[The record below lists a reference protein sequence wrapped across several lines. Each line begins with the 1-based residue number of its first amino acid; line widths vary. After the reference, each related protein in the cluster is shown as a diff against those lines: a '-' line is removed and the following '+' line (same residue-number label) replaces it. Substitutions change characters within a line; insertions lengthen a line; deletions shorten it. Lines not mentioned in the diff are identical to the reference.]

1 MKTIKLGP
9 NWILQ
14 GSTIALAILIALISS
29 FFDASLLIFI
39 LPVLLFFPV
48 LSLLGMRFLYCYN
61 AGICYS
67 LGIGKRYIN
76 AEDIKG
82 VEFKSTTFMTI
93 FKVFLENGKTYSF
106 FNWQIDEQQ
115 QSAIT
120 ALYQPDEQRKEAI

>member
-1 MKTIKLGP
+1 
-9 NWILQ
+9 
-14 GSTIALAILIALISS
+14 
-29 FFDASLLIFI
+29 
-39 LPVLLFFPV
+39 
-48 LSLLGMRFLYCYN
+48 MRFLYCYN